1 MRIILASQSPRRK
14 ELLKMVV
21 PEFDV
26 IVSKADESLEDGLKP
41 SEQASSIS
49 YLKAKTVF
57 DETTGDRIV
66 IGSDTMVVKNG
77 KIYGK
82 PKSRENAKEILKELL
97 MGDRTHTVVTGL
109 CVLVQKGEEYKEYI
123 TFDEVKVY
131 FKEMSDDEIE
141 NWIDTGK
148 AMDKAGAYSLQ
159 DEFGRHVEKIDGNFY
174 TAIGL
179 PVHKLYD
186 ILKNDQLV

>member
-41 SEQASSIS
+41 SEQASRIS

-66 IGSDTMVVKNG
+66 IGSDTMVVKDG

-97 MGDRTHTVVTGL
+97 MGDRAHTVVTGL
-109 CVLVQKGEEYKEYI
+109 CVLIQKGDEYKEYI
-123 TFDEVKVY
+123 TFDEAKVC

-141 NWIDTGK
+141 KWIDTGK
-148 AMDKAGAYSLQ
+148 VMDKAGAYSLQ
-159 DEFGRHVEKIDGNFY
+159 DEFGKHIEKIDGNFF
-174 TAIGL
+174 TVIGM
-179 PVHKLYD
+179 PIHKLYD
-186 ILKNDQLV
+186 ILKNDI